1 MNVAMRYQGI
11 VSLVATKMGDAK
23 FHAMLSFFMKD
34 ATSVEAQ
41 RMARLVAS
49 TEGDSGEFERQART
63 AFENL
68 CQKQGGGD
76 VINVEKLK
84 DVAAHVHSVEGTTIE
99 DLVNFFSMFDVN
111 GDGEIDFPAFTRKA
125 IAQGAKHFFVERD
138 NPPAPEQSIERS
150 YAYLNQM
157 TF

>member
-1 MNVAMRYQGI
+1 MQWVGI
-11 VSLVATKMGDAK
+11 QADA
-23 FHAMLSFFMKD
+23 
-34 ATSVEAQ
+34 Q
-41 RMARLVAS
+41 
-49 TEGDSGEFERQART
+49 
-63 AFENL
+63 NL
-68 CQKQGGGD
+68 YRVPD
-76 VINVEKLK
+76 
-84 DVAAHVHSVEGTTIE
+84 
-99 DLVNFFSMFDVN
+99 